1 MSDSDKLEVNV
12 QTLAMSRA
20 NLLRGVKK
28 RRVSWLDIKRVDEQV
43 QTMKLEENDVVLGRT
58 ADNAIELNYPN
69 VSRHHS
75 KISYSNESY
84 SIEDLESTNGTYVNG
99 ISIAKCVLH
108 PNDVIQVGDTHIFYY
123 EREEVIQ

>member
-1 MSDSDKLEVNV
+1 MSYTDKQEVNV
-12 QTLAMSRA
+12 QTLAMSRS

-28 RRVSWLDIKRVDEQV
+28 RRVSLLDIKRVNEQV
-43 QTMKLEENDVVLGRT
+43 QTMRLSEKDVVLGRT
-58 ADNAIELNYPN
+58 ADNAIDLNYPN

-75 KISYSNESY
+75 KITYSNEAY

-108 PNDVIQVGDTHIFYY
+108 PNDVIQIGDTHIFYY
-123 EREEVIQ
+123 EREEVIP